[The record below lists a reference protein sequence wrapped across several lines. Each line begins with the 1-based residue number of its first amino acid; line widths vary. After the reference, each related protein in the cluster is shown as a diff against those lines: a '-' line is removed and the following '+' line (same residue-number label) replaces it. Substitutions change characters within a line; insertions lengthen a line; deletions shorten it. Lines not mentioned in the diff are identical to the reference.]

1 MALLNSCTPKNVYGP
16 LNQTLFLG
24 LTVKDFS
31 ATVGWNEQFT
41 TLTVNLVT
49 DSCAGSRDYM
59 DDNYNWVVG
68 ENFANGDPGFN
79 NAEVGSP
86 AIFKIGE
93 TRDDDGNIIFE
104 GFEFA
109 GLIQSYNIQDNSSA
123 RNILTVNMISPGVV
137 LEGTQIIVDGYA
149 DETQGIKNI
158 INAYGFLESIG
169 QFDAG
174 FACPDLAGFGSP
186 AGGFGFARKT
196 DRGIPWDI
204 LKKAV
209 QVLLGGRYNPGS
221 QLFAETPGVMTFRP
235 GLSSGKYGSIT
246 SDKFIIDIEDVPV
259 ANDINYRISGPTIS
273 VLELLSQVCDD
284 AGCDYYVDFLPTKDS
299 GTLGPLVN
307 VIKIRVVSRVAQ
319 ATDAA
324 LQDINDF
331 IQSQSDLVSQQSL
344 GQEMR
349 AETTAGFI
357 IGGQKEQLYETFASL
372 NPNNS
377 NIFPYFGPSVSQV
390 YWGSGTDPAQLV
402 LNDAQWYLTIDYS
415 NLQLENTFT
424 VPATQLDTETML
436 CAALGDFESF
446 WNWVFTYGQGTRPW
460 YYATVILGLA
470 EEAYIKDV
478 KKGTM
483 SGKPNQ
489 GKLIAD
495 TLKASRTS
503 SIYRDMNRIYDFLHQ
518 MSEEFYGKAFLVT
531 VPFVCTSTDTDTNK
545 IVLSDEPADRGWR
558 EPGSTISVVG
568 GSVSNGQLMG
578 LTVGSSATD
587 FFADDVGKLEGFLR
601 WNFAFQNF
609 DNNVASTQDGFITV
623 PNDSA
628 AVSFYMK
635 ATVNPQWYYFR
646 RVAGAPLEIAALLT
660 ISTPVKLYNQLI
672 DQNYIMHLGKNFRTG
687 SLPSGLAAGLLS
699 SVSPADAVDA
709 ASVPYSFPYGAV
721 VPVTSNTRTYGPWYK
736 GAPNAVG
743 KVYTEKDDGFVPWEY
758 GGASYMTQGAQ
769 LRLDNKVTDMEK
781 SERGS
786 VTVAGY
792 PEKQLGTALSDSP
805 ILLGARS
812 LSIYTASPYSY
823 FYLNVGGLSTKVS
836 QITDMSVSVSPS
848 EINTTYTLSS
858 FTPQFGRFTRG
869 NEERLK
875 QLAQQRFRTNKK
887 LRASLFQGGSVNNF
901 AQRIYQNFANSIGST
916 NLTHRSAPLFL
927 TGKYFDDESNGMK
940 RKQVASISDGDLS
953 VFADYNNSALMSLD
967 GIFRP
972 VQNRNSTVSGIPIE
986 NTAGSPSYNYQ
997 RTFSESPA
1005 GPLDN
1010 YTGVIINTDY
1020 MRFLSNPSGT
1030 GLQNAQI
1037 FNLQGSG
1044 SILAHDIETVGR
1056 SGIDDFVKPNNAF
1069 DSGYLSIQDNT
1080 LVKYTD
1086 DYRYLAM
1093 RGPLVVHGWG
1103 YDLMGK
1109 PIPNQQEDVPYYP
1122 PGGGSPTSGSPFS
1135 GNHRTDYHNLSD
1147 YFYEDWLGKPDTWPT
1162 APVDLRYDRRRGV
1175 WTVPN
1180 DFRLY
1185 LANLDSGISGIGDTT
1200 TATVYNAEDLYDI
1213 SGAPLTGVDGISTAQ
1228 ITVTMPLNESI
1239 DGDRTLVYYSH
1250 ESGQWWPLAFCCT
1263 SEGGGGGGGD
1273 TCLVGDTLIE
1283 TPHGDVEIKDLDI
1296 GDEVITHQ
1304 GIGIV
1309 EQVMSAMVDE
1319 TLEIGFTDG
1328 TYIRCTTSHPFALQG
1343 RTEDLF
1349 DETQYV
1355 QAGYLYEGQTLLGS
1369 NGENK
1374 TIKGTALLKQRKKIY
1389 NLTVSN
1395 GHTYISNGIYSHNKT
1410 PNPCPACPDSA
1421 CSWECTSGG
1430 WVLST
1435 DCLKDNHP
1443 NGDCVCYNPCSD
1455 AECTRLQNDC
1465 GCNSG
1470 AANDPRPRCITAG
1483 LCIRDWCDDARP
1495 GDCPNIDCGGGGPI
1509 V

>member
-1 MALLNSCTPKNVYGP
+1 
-16 LNQTLFLG
+16 
-24 LTVKDFS
+24 
-31 ATVGWNEQFT
+31 
-41 TLTVNLVT
+41 
-49 DSCAGSRDYM
+49 
-59 DDNYNWVVG
+59 
-68 ENFANGDPGFN
+68 
-79 NAEVGSP
+79 
-86 AIFKIGE
+86 
-93 TRDDDGNIIFE
+93 
-104 GFEFA
+104 
-109 GLIQSYNIQDNSSA
+109 
-123 RNILTVNMISPGVV
+123 
-137 LEGTQIIVDGYA
+137 
-149 DETQGIKNI
+149 
-158 INAYGFLESIG
+158 
-169 QFDAG
+169 
-174 FACPDLAGFGSP
+174 
-186 AGGFGFARKT
+186 
-196 DRGIPWDI
+196 
-204 LKKAV
+204 
-209 QVLLGGRYNPGS
+209 
-221 QLFAETPGVMTFRP
+221 
-235 GLSSGKYGSIT
+235 
-246 SDKFIIDIEDVPV
+246 
-259 ANDINYRISGPTIS
+259 
-273 VLELLSQVCDD
+273 
-284 AGCDYYVDFLPTKDS
+284 
-299 GTLGPLVN
+299 
-307 VIKIRVVSRVAQ
+307 
-319 ATDAA
+319 
-324 LQDINDF
+324 
-331 IQSQSDLVSQQSL
+331 
-344 GQEMR
+344 MR

-377 NIFPYFGPSVSQV
+377 NIFPYFGPSVSQA

-446 WNWVFTYGQGTRPW
+446 WNWVFTYGQGTQPW

-489 GKLIAD
+489 GKVIAD

-531 VPFVCTSTDTDTNK
+531 VPFVCTSIDTDTNK
-545 IVLSDEPADRGWR
+545 LVLSDEPTDRGWR

-646 RVAGAPLEIAALLT
+646 RTATSSLEIAALLT

-672 DQNYIMHLGKNFRTG
+672 DQNYIMHLGRNFRTG
-687 SLPSGLAAGLLS
+687 SLPSGLAAGLLN

-721 VPVTSNTRTYGPWYK
+721 VPVRSNTRTYGPWYK

-812 LSIYTASPYSY
+812 LSIYTANPYSY
-823 FYLNVGGLSTKVS
+823 FYLNVGGLSTKIS

-927 TGKYFDDESNGMK
+927 VGKYFDDESNGMK

-986 NTAGSPSYNYQ
+986 NAAGSPSYNYQ

-1020 MRFLSNPSGT
+1020 MRFLSNPSGS

-1037 FNLQGSG
+1037 FNTQGSG

-1056 SGIDDFVKPNNAF
+1056 SGVDDFVKPNNAF

-1109 PIPNQQEDVPYYP
+1109 PIPNQREDVPYYP

-1175 WTVPN
+1175 WTIPN

-1239 DGDRTLVYYSH
+1239 DADRTLVYYSH
-1250 ESGQWWPLAFCCT
+1250 ESGQWWPLGFCCT
-1263 SEGGGGGGGD
+1263 SEGGGGGGGG

-1283 TPHGDVEIKDLDI
+1283 TPYGNVEIKDLDI

-1304 GIGIV
+1304 GTGIV
-1309 EQVMSAMVDE
+1309 EQIMSAMVDE
-1319 TLEIGFTDG
+1319 TLEIGFTDN

-1349 DETQYV
+1349 DEAQYV
-1355 QAGYLYEGQTLLGS
+1355 QAGYLYEGQTLLGP

-1374 TIKGTALLKQRKKIY
+1374 IIKGTALLKQKKKIY

-1410 PNPCPACPDSA
+1410 PAPCPACPDSA
-1421 CSWECTSGG
+1421 CTWECTSAG
-1430 WVLST
+1430 WILST
-1435 DCLKDNHP
+1435 DCVQDNHP
-1443 NGDCVCYNPCSD
+1443 SGNCVCYNPCSD
-1455 AECTRLQNDC
+1455 AECTRLQSDC

-1470 AANDPRPRCITAG
+1470 ATNDPRPRCVTAG
-1483 LCIRDWCDDARP
+1483 LCVRDWCDDTRP